1 MSNGTRGVVAL
12 WNTFHFL
19 QGQELALVALPHTYN
34 YSTRPM
40 DRQDQLRELCK
51 VGQQFRSKQGLASH
65 SRVAEMATAEVFSLN
80 YVPSIGENIDGCRL
94 T

>member
-1 MSNGTRGVVAL
+1 MSNGTRGAAAF

-19 QGQELALVALPHTYN
+19 QRQESALVALPHTYN

-40 DRQDQLRELCK
+40 DRQDQIRELCE

-65 SRVAEMATAEVFSLN
+65 SRVAEMASAEVFSLK
-80 YVPSIGENIDGCRL
+80 YVPSIGQDIDGCRI